1 MEKFGKAV
9 VKLRVPILIIA
20 VVLLIPAIFGYL
32 KTRVNYDILSYLPG
46 ELETVVGQDILLD
59 EFGTGSFSTA
69 VVEGMSD
76 KDVVKLKEKIKE
88 VDHVKDV
95 IWYDSVADINIP
107 MDIIPN
113 EMYEKFNNDEANS
126 TMMFILYDSSMSAD
140 ETMDALEEIKAISDR
155 QCFISGMTAVILD
168 TKNLSAKEQPI
179 YVAIAI
185 VLALVVLALT
195 MEHFLIPF
203 FFVLSIGFAIIYN
216 LGSNVAFGEI
226 SYITQALTAVLQLG
240 VTMDYSIFLW
250 HSYQD
255 EKFRYADKKEAMGVA
270 IGKTFTAVVSSS
282 ITTVA
287 GFIALCFMSFTL
299 GLDLGIVM
307 AKGVVLGVICCV
319 TVLPAMI
326 LACDKIIEK
335 TRHRAIL
342 PDLGRISNFVMKHH
356 VIFIIAFVVVLIP
369 AIFGYRNTPVYYNLT
384 GTLPET
390 LDSKIAQDKLEEQY
404 GMTATHIIIFDS
416 QMSQKDKTEMLEEV
430 DEVDGVS
437 MTLGVESVVGPMMPT
452 EMVPSTL
459 LDQFENETHEMALV
473 NSEYEVASDEMNN
486 QCDEINSIIKS
497 YDKTAML
504 IGEAPCT
511 KDLIT
516 TTDKDFKVVSAIS
529 IIAIFLIILIVFR
542 SISLPI
548 ILVAVIEFAI
558 FINLGIPTFTGHAVP
573 FISSIVIGTI
583 QLGSTVDY
591 AILMSTKYKTKRH
604 DGMEKRQAITEALK
618 ESIQSI
624 VVSAVSFFA
633 ATIGVAI
640 YSNIDMISSL
650 CMLMARG
657 ALISMVVVLFILP
670 AMFMI
675 FDKVIAKT
683 TYGFLDKK

>member
-1 MEKFGKAV
+1 
-9 VKLRVPILIIA
+9 
-20 VVLLIPAIFGYL
+20 
-32 KTRVNYDILSYLPG
+32 
-46 ELETVVGQDILLD
+46 
-59 EFGTGSFSTA
+59 
-69 VVEGMSD
+69 
-76 KDVVKLKEKIKE
+76 
-88 VDHVKDV
+88 
-95 IWYDSVADINIP
+95 
-107 MDIIPN
+107 
-113 EMYEKFNNDEANS
+113 
-126 TMMFILYDSSMSAD
+126 
-140 ETMDALEEIKAISDR
+140 
-155 QCFISGMTAVILD
+155 
-168 TKNLSAKEQPI
+168 
-179 YVAIAI
+179 
-185 VLALVVLALT
+185 
-195 MEHFLIPF
+195 
-203 FFVLSIGFAIIYN
+203 
-216 LGSNVAFGEI
+216 
-226 SYITQALTAVLQLG
+226 
-240 VTMDYSIFLW
+240 
-250 HSYQD
+250 
-255 EKFRYADKKEAMGVA
+255 
-270 IGKTFTAVVSSS
+270 
-282 ITTVA
+282 
-287 GFIALCFMSFTL
+287 
-299 GLDLGIVM
+299 
-307 AKGVVLGVICCV
+307 
-319 TVLPAMI
+319 
-326 LACDKIIEK
+326 
-335 TRHRAIL
+335 
-342 PDLGRISNFVMKHH
+342 
-356 VIFIIAFVVVLIP
+356 
-369 AIFGYRNTPVYYNLT
+369 
-384 GTLPET
+384 
-390 LDSKIAQDKLEEQY
+390 
-404 GMTATHIIIFDS
+404 MTATHIIIFDS

>member
-1 MEKFGKAV
+1 MERFGKAV
-9 VKLRVPILIIA
+9 VKFRIPILILA
-20 VVLLIPAIFGYL
+20 FVLLIPAALGYI

-46 ELETVVGQDILLD
+46 ELETVTGQDILLD

-69 VVEGMSD
+69 VVEGMSE
-76 KDVVKLKEKIKE
+76 KDVVKLKEKIQE

-95 IWYDSVADINIP
+95 IWYDSIADINIP
-107 MDIIPN
+107 MDIIPD
-113 EMYEKFNNDEANS
+113 ELYEKFNNDEANS

-140 ETMDALEEIKAISDR
+140 ETMDALEEIKTVTDR
-155 QCFISGMTAVILD
+155 QCFISGMTSVISD

-179 YVAIAI
+179 YVAIAV

-216 LGSNVAFGEI
+216 LGSNIFFGEI

-255 EKFRYADKKEAMGVA
+255 EKLLHEDKKEAMGVA

-299 GLDLGIVM
+299 GLDLGVVM

-416 QMSQKDKTEMLEEV
+416 QMSQKDKTEMLEKV